1 MYQNRMIFPFFFVL
15 LLSGACGTGTA
26 EVSGEGEVSEGQAG
40 TAEISFRSSRYDF
53 GNVRHGEKLVYT
65 FTYKNTGNVPLVIY
79 SASADCGCT
88 VPEFDKE
95 PITPGKEGKIKIVF
109 NTQGFMGYQVKTVQV
124 MTNAGLNTL
133 ALRAMVE

>member
-1 MYQNRMIFPFFFVL
+1 MNYIKIVFPFVFIL
-15 LLSGACGTGTA
+15 LLSFACGTSTA
-26 EVSGEGEVSEGQAG
+26 EVSGNGEVSEDEAG
-40 TAEISFRSSRYDF
+40 MAEVNFRTQRHDF

-65 FTYKNTGNVPLVIY
+65 FIYKNTGNVPLVVY

-95 PITPGKEGKIKIVF
+95 PLLPGREGKIKVVF
-109 NTQGFMGYQVKTVQV
+109 NTQGFRGYQVKTVQI

-133 ALRAMVE
+133 AVRAMVE